1 MKIVE
6 MKILKSIIQFCLL
19 TIIKILLIVP
29 ILFNTIL
36 GQEITSSK
44 TPYLVI
50 LGNVQDA
57 GSPHMGCEKACCKEL
72 FKTPDPSRK
81 VVSIGI
87 VDPNNKKYWMI
98 EASPDFSTQS
108 RLLKDISN
116 FEHSKTPDGIF
127 LTHAHIGHYSGL
139 MYLGK
144 ESFNSDNVP
153 VYAMTRMKGFL
164 IQNGPWSQL
173 FKLEN
178 IKINNI
184 DHEKIF
190 SLSNKIT
197 ITPFLVPHRDEFS
210 ETVGFKIKG
219 PNKSILFI
227 PDIDKWGKWNK
238 SLLTEIKKVDLALVD
253 GTFYDAKEV
262 NHRDISEI
270 PHPFIVETI
279 ELFKSEKKEL
289 KSKIKFIHLN
299 HTNPLLNDN
308 SNATKKIN
316 EQGFSVAH
324 FKEII
329 TL

>member
-19 TIIKILLIVP
+19 IITKILLIIP

-81 VVSIGI
+81 VVSIGV

-144 ESFNSDNVP
+144 ESFNSDKVP

-279 ELFKSEKKEL
+279 ELFNSEKKEL

-316 EQGFSVAH
+316 EQGFSVAQ

>member
-6 MKILKSIIQFCLL
+6 MKILKSIIQFCLF

-98 EASPDFSTQS
+98 EASPDFSTQT

-153 VYAMTRMKGFL
+153 IYAMTRMKGFL

>member
-19 TIIKILLIVP
+19 TITKILLIIP

-98 EASPDFSTQS
+98 EASPDFSTQT

-253 GTFYDAKEV
+253 GTFYDAEEV

>member
-44 TPYLVI
+44 PPYLVI

-57 GSPHMGCEKACCKEL
+57 GSPHMGCEKVCCKDL

-253 GTFYDAKEV
+253 GTFYDAEEV

>member
-36 GQEITSSK
+36 GQETTSSK

-253 GTFYDAKEV
+253 GTFYDAEEV

>member
-36 GQEITSSK
+36 GQETTSSK

-153 VYAMTRMKGFL
+153 IYAMTRMKGFL

-253 GTFYDAKEV
+253 GTFYDAEEV

>member
-44 TPYLVI
+44 PPYLVI

-253 GTFYDAKEV
+253 GTFYDAEEV

>member
-1 MKIVE
+1 

-19 TIIKILLIVP
+19 TITKILLIIPV
-29 ILFNTIL
+29 LFNNLL

-81 VVSIGI
+81 VVSIGV

-144 ESFNSDNVP
+144 ESFNSDKVP

-190 SLSNKIT
+190 SLSNTIT

-262 NHRDISEI
+262 NHRYISEI

-316 EQGFSVAH
+316 EQGFSVAQ

>member
-1 MKIVE
+1 MKIVK
-6 MKILKSIIQFCLL
+6 MKILNSIIQFCLL
-19 TIIKILLIVP
+19 TILKRLLVVP

-253 GTFYDAKEV
+253 GTFYDAEEV

>member
-1 MKIVE
+1 MQIVE

-19 TIIKILLIVP
+19 TIIKILLVVP

-72 FKTPDPSRK
+72 FKTPDPSRN

-144 ESFNSDNVP
+144 ESFNSDKVP

-184 DHEKIF
+184 DHETIF
-190 SLSNKIT
+190 SLSNTIT

-316 EQGFSVAH
+316 KQGFSIAQ

>member
-57 GSPHMGCEKACCKEL
+57 GSPQMGCEKACCKEL

-253 GTFYDAKEV
+253 GTFYDAEEV